1 MLIWC
6 HELIWGDVD
15 VCDDVIDELCQYELM
30 MLLMI
35 MLIWEDVVVIDNAIE
50 NEIMFMLRVMPRRDA
65 DDVEITLW
73 WCKLCMYMGGA
84 LTLSDVP
91 NGGK

>member
-1 MLIWC
+1 
-6 HELIWGDVD
+6 
-15 VCDDVIDELCQYELM
+15 M

-50 NEIMFMLRVMPRRDA
+50 NEITFMLRVMSRRDA

-73 WCKLCMYMGGA
+73 WCKLCMYMGGT

-91 NGGK
+91 SGGNRMVRESKNLLRGMALDL